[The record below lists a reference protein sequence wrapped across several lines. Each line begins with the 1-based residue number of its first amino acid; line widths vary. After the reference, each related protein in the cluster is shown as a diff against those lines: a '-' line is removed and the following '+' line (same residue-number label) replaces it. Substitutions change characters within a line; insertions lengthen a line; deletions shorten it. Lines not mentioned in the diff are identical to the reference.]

1 MLAKFQDP
9 VLELCQELEQRG
21 TCIQTSPGHLPTA
34 KSCKKNLSTK
44 RLEKSAC
51 SERSVGNLKKNMKI
65 DRLIESVLFP
75 VTCDKPLELLLNA
88 DPATFGLGARRPPCQ
103 GQCQAAE
110 RTLLL
115 VPSGNSHACSPY
127 TKAQS

>member
-21 TCIQTSPGHLPTA
+21 TCIQTLPGHLPTA
-34 KSCKKNLSTK
+34 KACKKNLSTK

-51 SERSVGNLKKNMKI
+51 SECTVGNLAKKNMKI
-65 DRLIESVLFP
+65 